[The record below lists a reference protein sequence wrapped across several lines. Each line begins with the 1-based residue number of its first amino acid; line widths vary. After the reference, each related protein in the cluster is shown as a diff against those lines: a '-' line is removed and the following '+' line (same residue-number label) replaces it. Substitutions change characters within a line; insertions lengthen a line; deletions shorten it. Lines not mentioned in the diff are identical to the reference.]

1 MFLRGK
7 KQEKWVN
14 FASKLIFENVTIAF
28 HIRVQILYDIS
39 YLFRFFK
46 NKMPKINKNSEIK
59 IIDKK
64 LIVWIFSINLDF
76 HKDIF

>member
-7 KQEKWVN
+7 KQEKWAN

-28 HIRVQILYDIS
+28 HIRAQILYDIS

-46 NKMPKINKNSEIK
+46 NKMPKINKDSGIK

-64 LIVWIFSINLDF
+64 LIVGIFSTNLDF

>member
-1 MFLRGK
+1 K
-7 KQEKWVN
+7 KLKKARETGHFFKIISSNW
-14 FASKLIFENVTIAF
+14 ET
-28 HIRVQILYDIS
+28 RVYDIS

-46 NKMPKINKNSEIK
+46 NRMPKINKDSGIK

-64 LIVWIFSINLDF
+64 LIVWIFSTNLDF